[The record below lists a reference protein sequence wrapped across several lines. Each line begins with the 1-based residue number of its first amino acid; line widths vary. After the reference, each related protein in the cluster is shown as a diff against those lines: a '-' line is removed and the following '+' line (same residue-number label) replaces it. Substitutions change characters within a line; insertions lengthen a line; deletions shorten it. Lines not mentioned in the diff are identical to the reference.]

1 MNINWNRINRKY
13 AAYKIKSY
21 LFALYIKVF
30 TVYLQYAPKVVRVIK
45 LVKSCINC
53 THATIGKAFISFSIL
68 TGIIGIAMSTII
80 RLELH
85 KPEIQIFNK
94 IAKFIYKVGDYKDQ
108 AKHLYNVTMTAH
120 GLIMVFYMLM
130 PLLINGF
137 GYLNIPEQLEVKSM
151 TFPKIGVMSL
161 TLLTLS
167 LTCAVLSL
175 LSKGTPTEYGAAT
188 GWTLYPPL
196 SNATYHSGKA
206 VSYIIKAIYLACASS
221 LLSSTNFISTIT
233 SNARAKGLS
242 KISLYA
248 WAVLVSSV
256 LLVLTLPV
264 LTSAVTMLYTDRE
277 LNTVFYEPKAGGDP
291 VLFQHLFWFFGHPEV
306 YVLILPAFGIIS
318 EIVSKFAKKPIF
330 GQTGMAFAMGIIG
343 LIGLIVWAHHM
354 YTVGLSYKA
363 QKYFV
368 IATMAVAVPTGI
380 KVFSW
385 LSTLWR
391 GNISLRPPMLWAL
404 GFIALFVIGG
414 ITGVQLANAS
424 LSNVLHDTYYVVA
437 HFHYV
442 LSVAAVF
449 AMLAAW
455 YYWFHKIFK
464 RGYRSCLSIIHL
476 IVTFAAANLTFL
488 PQFFL
493 GVAGMPRR
501 CIDYPEAFTGWNKV
515 SSYGAYLS
523 IASLA
528 MFFWIILDSIINN
541 RRVPK
546 MPWD

>member
-1 MNINWNRINRKY
+1 MDWKNANKT
-13 AAYKIKSY
+13 KITYEIKKRLLIMYIRMFIIY
-21 LFALYIKVF
+21 LK
-30 TVYLQYAPKVVRVIK
+30 YAPKVAQAISLIK
-45 LVKSCINC
+45 NCTNC
-53 THATIGKAFISFSIL
+53 THITVGKAYILFSIVAGTIG
-68 TGIIGIAMSTII
+68 IIMSAII

-85 KPEIQIFNK
+85 KPGTQIFNK
-94 IAKFIYKVGDYKDQ
+94 IAKFAYKFGDHDDQ

-130 PLLINGF
+130 PILINGF
-137 GYLNIPEQLEVKSM
+137 GYLSVPEQLGIKSM
-151 TFPKIGVMSL
+151 AFPKIGLVSL
-161 TLLTLS
+161 ALLS
-167 LTCAVLSL
+167 LSLIYAVLSI

-196 SNATYHSGKA
+196 SGTTYHSGES
-206 VSYIIKAIYLACASS
+206 VNHVIKAIYLACASS
-221 LLSSTNFISTIT
+221 LLSATNFISTIT
-233 SNARAKGLS
+233 SKAKTEGLS
-242 KISLYA
+242 KVPLFA
-248 WAVLVSSV
+248 WAILVSSI

-264 LTSAVTMLYTDRE
+264 LTSAITMLYTDRM

-306 YVLILPAFGIIS
+306 YILILPAFGIIS

-391 GNISLRPPMLWAL
+391 GNVSLKPPMLWAL
-404 GFIALFVIGG
+404 GFIALFVTGG

-449 AMLAAW
+449 AVLAAW
-455 YYWFHKIFK
+455 YYWFHKIFNK
-464 RGYRSCLSIIHL
+464 SYKASLCITHL
-476 IVTFAAANLTFL
+476 IVTFIGVNLTFL
-488 PQFFL
+488 PQYFL

-501 CIDYPEAFTGWNKV
+501 CIDYPEAFTGWNKI

-523 IASLA
+523 IVSLI
-528 MFFWIILDSIINN
+528 MFFWIIVDSIVNN

-546 MPWD
+546 LAWN